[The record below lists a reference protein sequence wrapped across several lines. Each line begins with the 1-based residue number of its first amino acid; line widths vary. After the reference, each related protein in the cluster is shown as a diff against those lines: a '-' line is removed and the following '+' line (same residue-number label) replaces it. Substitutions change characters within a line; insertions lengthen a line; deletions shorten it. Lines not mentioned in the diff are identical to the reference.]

1 MKVVFLSLWLLAFFL
16 TAASKSAVSDEWC
29 KPQKPPSISIRT
41 STDQISYDF
50 SKSEKQLN
58 NFHITT
64 KNPYANNVITD
75 VGGVMKGG
83 IEAQQKMSFGTLK
96 NQHTNQICFW
106 YDSIDVLIHI
116 KPTIFIA
123 SEFPP
128 ATCMH
133 NAIME
138 HEQKHIQV
146 DREIVN
152 KYAALIGNAFKEDLT
167 KYSVFGPFP
176 LSNEQVMIDQIKSRM
191 QNILKYY
198 TNQMSIERQ
207 SRQQE
212 IDNLSEYQRV
222 NKSCP
227 AR

>member
-1 MKVVFLSLWLLAFFL
+1 MKIVFLSLGILAFFL
-16 TAASKSAVSDEWC
+16 TAGSESAVSEEWC
-29 KPQKPPSISIRT
+29 KPSKPPSISIRT

-83 IEAQQKMSFGTLK
+83 IEAQQKMSFGALK

-128 ATCMH
+128 ETCMH

-176 LSNEQVMIDQIKSRM
+176 LSNEQAMIEGIKSRM

-198 TNQMSIERQ
+198 TNQMSTERQ

-212 IDNLSEYQRV
+212 IDTLSEYQRV